1 MFLLPFLNFGN
12 WFWRSFSSL
21 VFLDYISPLNIC
33 CKAGLVVL
41 NSLNFSL
48 SEKLLI
54 SPSILNEILA
64 AYSNLGCRFF
74 PFQNFKYILPFPL
87 ACRVSAK
94 RSAVKNMGFPL
105 YVTCCFSL
113 AAFNILSLCLVFVS
127 LIGMCLGMFLLGFF
141 LFGTLCAS

>member
-54 SPSILNEILA
+54 SPSILNEILDK
-64 AYSNLGCRFF
+64 YSDLGCRFF
-74 PFQNFKYILPFPL
+74 PFQYFKYYPAIPFWPAEFLLKDQLLNIWGFPCMLLVAFPL
-87 ACRVSAK
+87 
-94 RSAVKNMGFPL
+94 
-105 YVTCCFSL
+105 
-113 AAFNILSLCLVFVS
+113 
-127 LIGMCLGMFLLGFF
+127 LLLTFF
-141 LFGTLCAS
+141 L